1 MVATLVGV
9 TLVAGLTSVPL
20 VSGSGAD
27 VTLSAADAAAV
38 RSLER
43 VGEVPAI
50 PTTVV
55 VPEPAVRTPSATIPV
70 PPAAVN
76 AGEPTTTTTTTT
88 AVAVTPP
95 PEPPPAVP
103 TTVPPTTAPLS
114 LPAIGLAPLLPG
126 ASASGAGSAPSRSQV
141 RVASWFG
148 APAGTC
154 AHRTLPFGTEIRVTG
169 LQNGAVATCTVD
181 DRGPTLATG
190 RLIDLSPD
198 TFERLESTDAG
209 LIEVT
214 IEW

>member
-20 VSGSGAD
+20 VSRAGTD
-27 VTLSAADAAAV
+27 VTLSTSDAAAV

-43 VGEVPAI
+43 VGEVPAV

-55 VPEPAVRTPSATIPV
+55 PPEVPTDRPAATGAI
-70 PPAAVN
+70 PPASIDAV
-76 AGEPTTTTTTTT
+76 EPTTTTTSVAMTRST
-88 AVAVTPP
+88 AEPPALAAAQPP
-95 PEPPPAVP
+95 P
-103 TTVPPTTAPLS
+103 TAPLS
-114 LPAIGLAPLLPG
+114 LPAIDLAPLLPG
-126 ASASGAGSAPSRSQV
+126 ASTSSQGVTPARTQAG
-141 RVASWFG
+141 VASWFG

-154 AHRTLPFGTEIRVTG
+154 AHRTLPFGTEIRITRVHT
-169 LQNGAVATCTVD
+169 GAVATCTVD
-181 DRGPTLATG
+181 DRGPTLETG

-198 TFERLESTDAG
+198 TFERLASTDAG